1 MQQLFIDFLKTI
13 RVFKLCLMGTILLF
27 SSLNFSINAY
37 ASDFKKNSEKFAKGF
52 SVADSKSLFGGTDMR
67 GRASNNSPFC
77 AIEKRKW
84 RAREENLPPRWPETS
99 MTLPPKIEYGKSNVR
114 PFV

>member
-1 MQQLFIDFLKTI
+1 MTRVKIVRASEDLKHYAAAIYGFPENYKGFQALFNGDYSAF
-13 RVFKLCLMGTILLF
+13 F

-52 SVADSKSLFGGTDMR
+52 SVADSKSLFGGIDMR

-77 AIEKRKW
+77 AIKKRKW
-84 RAREENLPPRWPETS
+84 RAREE
-99 MTLPPKIEYGKSNVR
+99 VR
-114 PFV
+114 CLSVAPIRD

>member
-1 MQQLFIDFLKTI
+1 
-13 RVFKLCLMGTILLF
+13 MGTILLF

-52 SVADSKSLFGGTDMR
+52 SVADSKSLFGGIDMR

-77 AIEKRKW
+77 AISLLFFILARKRSQPM
-84 RAREENLPPRWPETS
+84 LVVS
-99 MTLPPKIEYGKSNVR
+99 L
-114 PFV
+114 